1 MAGALM
7 SSKLAKRVL
16 GTETPVMV
24 QVFLDTLLISV
35 CLSVCLNRMNVRLI
49 CFLWIWA
56 SALTVAAL
64 ELHSR
69 TQWGEVIS
77 GYSEEEDGNDF
88 VLTLKQRM

>member
-24 QVFLDTLLISV
+24 QVFWDTLLTSV
-35 CLSVCLNRMNVRLI
+35 CLSVCLPEQNEYVPLI
-49 CFLWIWA
+49 CFREFKQ

-64 ELHSR
+64 ELHKSH
-69 TQWGEVIS
+69 TKG
-77 GYSEEEDGNDF
+77 
-88 VLTLKQRM
+88 